1 MIRDQGESM
10 KKEIIEQR
18 SNKKQGGGGQA
29 ACEQPEGGRASQ
41 AEGRTRAEPQRKQK
55 SVEQQLAPQ
64 TVNDGKELRQEA
76 RLGSGSGLVMRY
88 NSFVAEMEKS
98 LKSFE

>member
-41 AEGRTRAEPQRKQK
+41 AEGRARAEPQRKQK
-55 SVEQQLAPQ
+55 SGECCCPSDSEGWQRAQ
-64 TVNDGKELRQEA
+64 TRGKAGVRVWPCDVVQFLC
-76 RLGSGSGLVMRY
+76 S
-88 NSFVAEMEKS
+88 
-98 LKSFE
+98 

>member
-55 SVEQQLAPQ
+55 SVERCCPS
-64 TVNDGKELRQEA
+64 DSE
-76 RLGSGSGLVMRY
+76 
-88 NSFVAEMEKS
+88 
-98 LKSFE
+98 